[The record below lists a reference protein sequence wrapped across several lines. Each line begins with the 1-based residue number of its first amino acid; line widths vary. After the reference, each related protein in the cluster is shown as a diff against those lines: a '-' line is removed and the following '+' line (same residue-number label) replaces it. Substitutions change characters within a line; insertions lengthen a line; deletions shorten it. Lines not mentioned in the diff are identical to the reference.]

1 MADVFRAQTCVMVTS
16 PGFATSHPNNVLP
29 QRKGIIGQGGLKG
42 KELVKVKTDIQFNA
56 VVTEIH
62 NFILQ
67 HSSLC

>member
-16 PGFATSHPNNVLP
+16 PVFATSHPNNMLP